1 MSLEAG
7 HKKPS
12 RKKEAKT
19 TEIAR
24 QENAGGSEFDGTE

>member
-1 MSLEAG
+1 VSLKLG
-7 HKKPS
+7 TKLS
-12 RKKEAKT
+12 RKEEAKT